1 MDTATL
7 HIGRASTPVRTVGIV
22 LFEGTEVLDFAGP
35 FEVFGV
41 TGEDDPLPKP
51 FSVFTVAERSPVV
64 VRHSLTITPTYTFDD
79 APQPDILVV
88 PGGGGVHPDGTP
100 WGRRAEMHNP
110 AMLDFVRRVN
120 GQTELTLSVCSGAF
134 ILARAGLL
142 AGLRVTTAIPQL
154 GELQALLPDA
164 TVVEG
169 VRWVDAGHIVTSA
182 GISAGI
188 TMSLHVVARLLG
200 PEVARQTARTMEYD
214 WEPEQAP
221 MRS

>member
-1 MDTATL
+1 MTQ
-7 HIGRASTPVRTVGIV
+7 VRTVGIV

-64 VRHSLTITPTYTFDD
+64 VRHGLTITPTYTFDD

-88 PGGGGVHPDGTP
+88 PGGGGFHPDGTP

-110 AMLDFVRRVN
+110 AMLNFVRRIDAR
-120 GQTELTLSVCSGAF
+120 TELTLSVCSGAF
-134 ILARAGLL
+134 ILAEAGLL

-164 TVVEG
+164 TVVAG

-182 GISAGI
+182 GVSAGI
-188 TMSLHVVARLLG
+188 TMSLNVVARLLG

-214 WEPEQAP
+214 WEPEQETA
-221 MRS
+221 SS